1 MPDVHYTFLYIIVK
15 VSGLVCFQK
24 QVGIKL
30 AYIPSNKQNNK
41 QMKTLKLITAAA
53 IIALTGATFSTV
65 QAGTPQAA
73 TSTSTQKSSS
83 TTKTTPAKKM
93 SKGKKSTTATKSSS
107 LKTTKSTTTPAAK

>member
-1 MPDVHYTFLYIIVK
+1 MPDGHYTFFHIIVK
-15 VSGLVCFQK
+15 LCRLARCQK
-24 QVGIKL
+24 RVGTEL

-41 QMKTLKLITAAA
+41 QMKTLKVITAAA

-83 TTKTTPAKKM
+83 STKTTPAKKAA
-93 SKGKKSTTATKSSS
+93 KGKKSTTATKSSS
-107 LKTTKSTTTPAAK
+107 SATKSTTTPAAK